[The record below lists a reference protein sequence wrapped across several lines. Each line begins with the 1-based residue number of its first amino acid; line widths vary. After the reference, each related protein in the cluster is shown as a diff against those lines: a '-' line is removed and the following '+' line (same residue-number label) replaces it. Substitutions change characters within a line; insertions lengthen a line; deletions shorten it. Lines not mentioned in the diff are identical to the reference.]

1 MIERNSN
8 ELEASGL
15 TRRKRQ
21 SGFTLIEV
29 LVSVLILSIGLVG
42 VATLQ
47 AVSLK
52 NNQSAFMRS
61 QASALAYDL
70 ADRMRSNVLTADS
83 NLYDPGTAA
92 TIANCKSTAGCTP
105 QQMAQ
110 NDLAE
115 WNAAI
120 ATYLPMGEG
129 FVCIDSTPDDGTE
142 AADPQCDGTGTQL
155 SVKVWWDDDRDGEI
169 NIAPPDNPTNI
180 ERHVITIEL

>member
-1 MIERNSN
+1 MSQRIRNS
-8 ELEASGL
+8 LQAPRGAC
-15 TRRKRQ
+15 RQRQ

-29 LVSVLILSIGLVG
+29 LVSVIVLSIGLVG

-92 TIANCKSTAGCTP
+92 TITTCKTAVGCTP
-105 QQMAQ
+105 QQLAQ

-120 ATYLPMGEG
+120 GTYLPMGEG
-129 FVCIDSTPDDGTE
+129 FVCIDSTPNDGTG
-142 AADPQCDGTGTQL
+142 AASPACDGTGTQL
-155 SVKVWWDDDRDGEI
+155 SVKIWWDDDRDGVI
-169 NIAPPDNPTNI
+169 NVTPTNT
-180 ERHVITIEL
+180 ERLAITVEL